1 MDGDG
6 KNNEYKLEDVLDHG
20 LKVVFCGTAAGTV
33 SAELGQYYAG
43 PGNKFW
49 KTLHRIGLTDRELE
63 PAEFRTLLAKGIGF
77 TDVVKARSGMVAQ
90 KTGLG
95 R

>member
-1 MDGDG
+1 V
-6 KNNEYKLEDVLDHG
+6 NNYYAEEDKLDDVLGHG

-49 KTLHRIGLTDRELE
+49 KTLHRIGLTERELD
-63 PAEFRTLLAKGIGF
+63 PAEFRTLPARGIGNGERR
-77 TDVVKARSGMVAQ
+77 KWLSRGQAG
-90 KTGLG
+90 
-95 R
+95 